1 MVKNIIPKTPTTT
14 EATSAQE
21 EPTIVNMLIWS
32 SLIALTAN
40 TLLNR
45 ESTAQHNLYLHA
57 ITLQP
62 PLKPTEISKEPQKT
76 PQNNILI
83 INDRSAELE
92 F

>member
-14 EATSAQE
+14 EAT
-21 EPTIVNMLIWS
+21 IVNMLSWS

-45 ESTAQHNLYLHA
+45 ESTAQHNLYLHT

-62 PLKPTEISKEPQKT
+62 PLKPTEISK
-76 PQNNILI
+76 
-83 INDRSAELE
+83 
-92 F
+92 

>member
-1 MVKNIIPKTPTTT
+1 MVKNIIPKTPTAT
-14 EATSAQE
+14 EA
-21 EPTIVNMLIWS
+21 TIVNMLSWS